1 MSDQTLGVPG
11 LLIHG
16 THECRFFYTN
26 WRGEIASRRVGVMSM
41 WFGSTEWHP
50 EPQWLM
56 HGIDLD
62 KMETRDFAL
71 KDMREVTYSEWPPG
85 KNLEQLWQVP
95 RRTV

>member
-1 MSDQTLGVPG
+1 MPADPQTTSLCVPG
-11 LLIHG
+11 LPIHG
-16 THECRFFYTN
+16 THECRFIYTN
-26 WRGEIASRRVGVMSM
+26 WRGETAPRRVGAMSV

-71 KDMREVTYSEWPPG
+71 KDMREVTYGWPENG
-85 KNLEQLWQVP
+85 GL
-95 RRTV
+95 